1 MRLCALL
8 SVIAFSGCATPLQI
22 VGPYASR
29 LSAADIQEIKVL
41 VAKQPDTDRRLVEL
55 EATRPDKVWVKVGGF
70 DTSGGSRYNRF
81 IVIKRAGRW
90 IVDPYSPAEIELTT
104 HT

>member
-1 MRLCALL
+1 
-8 SVIAFSGCATPLQI
+8 VIAFSGCATPLQI

-81 IVIKRAGRW
+81 IVIRRAGRW
-90 IVDPYSPAEIELTT
+90 IVHPYSPAEIELSTR
-104 HT
+104 